1 MATAGVSRCFK
12 THFMQ
17 VKDINGVQ
25 IEVSNVPVT
34 KQQVEALIELLNSE
48 EIYPIAQA
56 EEKMYWQDMLVK
68 LIVLENKKHN

>member
-1 MATAGVSRCFK
+1 
-12 THFMQ
+12 MQ

-34 KQQVEALIELLNSE
+34 KQQVEVLIELLNSE

-68 LIVLENKKHN
+68 LIALENKQHN